1 MYAVI
6 QTGGKQYRVEP
17 GKTVVVETLPGD
29 KGAEVVFDQVL
40 LVSSG
45 DGGNVNIGKPVIAG
59 AKVTGEIVDQI
70 RGDKLVVFK
79 FRRRKNYV
87 RRNGHRQNYTAVK
100 IAAINA

>member
-6 QTGGKQYRVEP
+6 QTGGKQYRAEP
-17 GKTVVVETLPGD
+17 GQTIVVEKLAGE
-29 KGAEVVFDQVL
+29 KGAQVVFDQVL

-45 DGGNVNIGKPVIAG
+45 DGANVTIGKPTVAN
-59 AKVTGEIVDQI
+59 AKVTGEIVEQG
-70 RGDKLVVFK
+70 RGEKLVVFK

-87 RRNGHRQNYTAVK
+87 RRNGHRQDYTAVK

>member
-17 GKTVVVETLPGD
+17 GQTVKVERLPGD
-29 KGAEVVFDQVL
+29 EGAQVTFDQVL

-45 DGGNVNIGKPVIAG
+45 DGANVNVGKPTLAG
-59 AKVTGEIVDQI
+59 AIVTGQIVEQG

-87 RRNGHRQNYTAVK
+87 RRNGHRQDYTAVK
-100 IAAINA
+100 IAEIKA

>member
-17 GKTVVVETLPGD
+17 GQTVVVETLPGE
-29 KGAEVVFDQVL
+29 KGTKVVFDQVL

-45 DGGNVNIGKPVIAG
+45 DGGKVNIGKPTLAG
-59 AKVTGEIVDQI
+59 AKVSGEIVEQG
-70 RGDKLVVFK
+70 RGEKLVVFK

-100 IAAINA
+100 IAEISG